1 MASDGLK
8 RALDIGLAGL
18 GLLVLAPL
26 LAVVALLIRLESRG
40 PVFFRQTR
48 VGRHGEPFR
57 IFKFRTMEHA
67 PQGGG
72 PQLTVA
78 GDERITRVGAVL
90 RRTKLDE
97 LPQLIDV
104 LRGTMSLVGP
114 RPEVPRYVEHYPP
127 GDRERVLSVRP
138 GITDFASLRYRD
150 ENALLARAS
159 DPERE
164 YLDVILPSKL
174 RYALDYVDHGSVAGD
189 LRVLGLTVRT
199 VFSASSPLPSR
210 FIAMTDHHLW
220 RRLDHTMAQLYP
232 RRRLMATVVD
242 GLTVLACWHLTYL
255 FRLGFERWQPG
266 RPSYDDAV
274 SVGVVAT
281 YLVLLTLTGAG
292 RGMWRY
298 FGFDDLKRIT
308 TACLAAGVLAAVA
321 VLTAGLTGVARA
333 VLLLHPL
340 FCIVALSLLRMLY
353 RMLWEHARGRAN
365 GLAGEPR
372 RAIVLGAGE
381 AARRLVAGIHLRDGW
396 AVQALLDDDPA
407 KQGARVGGVTVL
419 GPLSQLALPHVV
431 YGATHVIVAMP
442 GATPAQREQAVQL
455 ARRTGLDVLTVP
467 SQSEL
472 QSDPDRAAA
481 RAS

>member
-1 MASDGLK
+1 MDSAGLK
-8 RALDIGLAGL
+8 RALDIAIALPT
-18 GLLVLAPL
+18 LVLLAPL
-26 LAVVALLIRLESRG
+26 LALLALLIKLESSG

-57 IFKFRTMEHA
+57 IFKFRTMAHA
-67 PQGGG
+67 REPRG
-72 PQLTVA
+72 PQLTVE

-127 GDRERVLSVRP
+127 ADRERVLSVRP

-174 RYALDYVDHGSVAGD
+174 RYALDYVDHGSVADD

-199 VFSASSPLPSR
+199 VFGPTSPLPRS
-210 FIAMTDHHLW
+210 FVAMTDSKLW
-220 RRLDHTMAQLYP
+220 RRLDRVMSELHP
-232 RRRLMATVVD
+232 RRRLMAAVVD
-242 GLTVLACWHLTYL
+242 GLTVLACWHITYL

-266 RPSYDDAV
+266 RPGYDDAV
-274 SVGVVAT
+274 SLGVVAT
-281 YLVLLTLTGAG
+281 YLVLLTLTGAA

-308 TACLAAGVLAAVA
+308 SACLIAGAVAGAAVLAAGLS
-321 VLTAGLTGVARA
+321 GVARA

-340 FCIVALSLLRMLY
+340 FCIAGLSIVRMLY

-407 KQGARVGGVTVL
+407 KQGARIGGVTVL
-419 GPLSQLALPHVV
+419 GPLARLAQPHVV
-431 YGATHVIVAMP
+431 FGATHVIVAMP
-442 GATPAQREQAVQL
+442 GATAAQREQAIAL
-455 ARRTGLDVLTVP
+455 ARRSGLAVLTVP
-467 SQSEL
+467 SQGEL
-472 QSDPDRAAA
+472 QAQD
-481 RAS
+481 

>member
-26 LAVVALLIRLESRG
+26 LAAVALLIRLESRG

>member
-26 LAVVALLIRLESRG
+26 LAAVALLIRLESRG

-472 QSDPDRAAA
+472 QSDPDSAAA

>member
-1 MASDGLK
+1 MLK
-8 RALDIGLAGL
+8 RTVDVLAALF
-18 GLLVLAPL
+18 GLLLLAPL
-26 LAVVALLIRLESRG
+26 FALLALAIKLDSAG
-40 PVFFRQTR
+40 PVFYRQER
-48 VGRHGEPFR
+48 VGRHGRLFR
-57 IFKFRTMEHA
+57 IFKFRTMA
-67 PQGGG
+67 ASQQAGAA
-72 PQLTVA
+72 QITVD
-78 GDERITRVGAVL
+78 GDDRITRVGRWL
-90 RRTKLDE
+90 RRSKLDE
-97 LPQLIDV
+97 LAQLIDV

-114 RPEVPRYVEHYPP
+114 RPEVPRYVAHYPP
-127 GDRERVLSVRP
+127 EWRERLLSVRP

-174 RYALDYVDHGSVAGD
+174 RYALDYVDHASVAGD
-189 LRVLGLTVRT
+189 LRVLGLTLRT
-199 VFSASSPLPSR
+199 VFAPTSPLPRS
-210 FIAMTDHHLW
+210 FVAMTDNKLW
-220 RRLDHTMAQLYP
+220 SRLDRAMSELHP
-232 RRRLMATVVD
+232 RRRLMAAVVD
-242 GLTVLACWHLTYL
+242 GLTVLACWHITYL

-274 SVGVVAT
+274 SLSVVGV
-281 YLVLLTLTGAG
+281 YLLLLTLTGAA

-308 TACLAAGVLAAVA
+308 SACLIAGAVAAAAV
-321 VLTAGLTGVARA
+321 LSAGLSGVARA

-340 FCIVALSLLRMLY
+340 FCIAALSIVRMLY

-442 GATPAQREQAVQL
+442 GATPAQREHAVQL

-472 QSDPDRAAA
+472 QADADNAAA